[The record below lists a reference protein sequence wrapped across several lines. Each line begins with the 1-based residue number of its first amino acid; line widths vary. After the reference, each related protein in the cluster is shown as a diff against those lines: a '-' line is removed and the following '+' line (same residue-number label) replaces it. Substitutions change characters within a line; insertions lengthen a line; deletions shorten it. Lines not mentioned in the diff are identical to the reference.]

1 MFSTSVIVTEK
12 NHSMGLGRPW
22 EVHLTPVWRKLSVQG
37 WVYTALGWAIQSH
50 SMDWNIAV

>member
-22 EVHLTPVWRKLSVQG
+22 EVHLTPAWRKLSVQG